1 MIDEVGLL
9 PGWNVNSPTG
19 SVPES
24 TRKCLNTW
32 RVEMTTEDLMQ
43 IKSLLGDLRW
53 IQAAAM
59 VGSRMNEHKDS
70 ISYMRNL
77 ARLIDLIDAEIK
89 K

>member
-1 MIDEVGLL
+1 
-9 PGWNVNSPTG
+9 
-19 SVPES
+19 
-24 TRKCLNTW
+24 
-32 RVEMTTEDLMQ
+32 MTTEDLMQ